1 MGRMTVDAHTKVL
14 GIIGTPVE
22 HSKSPQM
29 HAEFARLT
37 GINCV
42 YTAFD
47 VTTDRL
53 ADAIY
58 GVRGLGIKGVNITA
72 PHKLDVIEYLDE
84 ISEYARLFG
93 SVNTVVNREG
103 KLVGYNTDAEGFYK
117 SILREGI
124 DIVDKDVLIF
134 GAGGATQPIVVLFA
148 MRGAKSITVI
158 NRTEARANKLK
169 DYVKLAVGYDINTKM
184 QLSHYDVVINTT
196 TAGMAPQTGVLPYED
211 LGFIDSD
218 TAVVDMIYNPWQTEF
233 LKQAE
238 LRGAK
243 TVNGLGMLIYQGIL
257 AYELF
262 TDTKLPENAFELAK
276 KAVLGK

>member
-1 MGRMTVDAHTKVL
+1 MTVDAHTKVL
-14 GIIGTPVE
+14 GIVGTPIE

-29 HAEFARLT
+29 HAEFAKLT
-37 GINCV
+37 NINCV
-42 YTAFD
+42 YTAFN
-47 VTTDRL
+47 VTKDRL
-53 ADAIY
+53 ADAIC

-72 PHKLDVIEYLDE
+72 PHKFDVTEYLDE
-84 ISEYARLFG
+84 VSQDAKLFG
-93 SVNTVVNREG
+93 SVNTVVNRDG
-103 KLVGYNTDAEGFYK
+103 KLFGYNTDAEGFYK

-148 MRGAKSITVI
+148 MKGAKSVTVI
-158 NRTEARANKLK
+158 NRTEERAIKLR
-169 DYVKLAVGYDINTKM
+169 DYVKSVVGYDINTKM

-196 TAGMAPQTGVLPYED
+196 TAGMEPQIGVLPYED
-211 LGFIDSD
+211 LSFIDKD

-238 LRGAK
+238 LLGAK

-257 AYELF
+257 SYELF

-276 KAVLGK
+276 KAVLGE